1 MQRGCFQPAASVN
14 GHLPGFPR
22 RWIASGIDQTELIHS
37 EVCAQ
42 PCNAADVQRACRLN
56 QDNDNQSTQ
65 LVEMAQQISHGLRS
79 HLETWHRRCVSADDL
94 TDQVRITHP
103 LIDAHQLRCQQ
114 SLTGEAMASSA
125 IDAKQLA
132 SMVRIPLKFQG
143 CLDVRILLSTVDD
156 PDQQHSTSGGRQYNE
171 RRDQTAAAVALF
183 CCS

>member
-1 MQRGCFQPAASVN
+1 MQRGCFQADPSVN
-14 GHLPGFPR
+14 GHLSGFPR
-22 RWIASGIDQTELIHS
+22 LWIASGIDQTELIHT

-42 PCNAADVQRACRLN
+42 PCDAADVQRACRLN

-132 SMVRIPLKFQG
+132 AMVRIPLKLQG
-143 CLDVRILLSTVDD
+143 CLDVRILLGTVDD
-156 PDQQHSTSGGRQYNE
+156 PDQQHSTGGGGQHNK
-171 RRDQTAAAVALF
+171 RRNQTAATVALF